1 MKRIYSYPFHLEKL
15 HSDVFS
21 DWFDAFSEKLNISIF
36 QALDN
41 TEGIPRSKEEAEKN
55 FY

>member
-21 DWFDAFSEKLNISIF
+21 GWFNAFSEKLKTSIF

-41 TEGIPRSKEEAEKN
+41 TAGIPRNKEETEKN